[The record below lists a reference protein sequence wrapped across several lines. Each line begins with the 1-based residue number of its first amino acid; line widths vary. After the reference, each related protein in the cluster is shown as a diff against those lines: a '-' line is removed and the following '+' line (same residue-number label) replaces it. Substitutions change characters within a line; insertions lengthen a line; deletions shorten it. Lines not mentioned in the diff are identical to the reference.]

1 MSASTTKHR
10 PFGAT
15 LLAILAGIAAVLAA
29 FHLLQSL
36 GILPYVIGPFTVQT
50 GFNLWNAIMWGLMVW
65 VWVWVAQMLWRVDP
79 QAWLFLAVITVFN
92 LIIDFTYLI
101 GSSTQWSDISLS
113 FIVNAVILIYIML
126 PGVRQA
132 FGQK

>member
-15 LLAILAGIAAVLAA
+15 VLAILAGIAAVLAA

-36 GILPYVIGPFTVQT
+36 GILPFIIGPFTVNT
-50 GFNLWNAIMWGLMVW
+50 GFNLWNAIMWGLMLW

-92 LIIDFTYLI
+92 LVLNFVYLL
-101 GSSTQWSDISLS
+101 GSSTQWSDVSAS
-113 FIVNAVILIYIML
+113 FLVNAVILIYIML

>member
-1 MSASTTKHR
+1 MSATTPTRR

-15 LLAILAGIAAVLAA
+15 LLAILAGLAALMAAV
-29 FHLLQSL
+29 HLLQSL
-36 GILPYVIGPFTVQT
+36 GILPYFIGEQTVRS
-50 GFNLWNAIMWGLMVW
+50 FNLWNAFMWGLMLW

-92 LIIDFTYLI
+92 LVLDFVLLL
-101 GSSTQWSDISLS
+101 GSSTQWSDVSISFL
-113 FIVNAVILIYIML
+113 INAVILIYIML

>member
-1 MSASTTKHR
+1 MSATTPKHR

-15 LLAILAGIAAVLAA
+15 LLAILAGIAAFLAVI
-29 FHLLQSL
+29 HLLQSL
-36 GILPYVIGPFTVQT
+36 GILPYFIGEHAVR

-92 LIIDFTYLI
+92 LVMNFVLLI
-101 GSSTQWSDISLS
+101 GSSTGWSDVSVS
-113 FIVNAVILIYIML
+113 FIINAVILIYIML

>member
-1 MSASTTKHR
+1 MSATPAKHR

-15 LLAILAGIAAVLAA
+15 LLAILAGLAA
-29 FHLLQSL
+29 FMAAVHLLQSL
-36 GILPYVIGPFTVQT
+36 GILPYFIGEQTVRS
-50 GFNLWNAIMWGLMVW
+50 FNLWNALMWGLMLW

-92 LIIDFTYLI
+92 LVLDFVLLL
-101 GSSTQWSDISLS
+101 GSSTQWSDVSISFL
-113 FIVNAVILIYIML
+113 INAVILIYIML

>member
-1 MSASTTKHR
+1 MSATAPKQR

-15 LLAILAGIAAVLAA
+15 VLAILAGIAAVLAVV
-29 FHLLQSL
+29 HLLQAL
-36 GILPYVIGPFTVQT
+36 GILPYFIGEQTVRS
-50 GFNLWNAIMWGLMVW
+50 FNLWNAFMWALMVW
-65 VWVWVAQMLWRVDP
+65 VWVWVTQMLWRVDP

-92 LIIDFTYLI
+92 LIVDFTMLI
-101 GSSTQWSDISLS
+101 GSSTQWSDVSLS
-113 FIVNAVILIYIML
+113 FIINAVILIYIML

>member
-1 MSASTTKHR
+1 MSATPAKHR

-15 LLAILAGIAAVLAA
+15 LLAILAGLAALMAAV
-29 FHLLQSL
+29 HLLQSL
-36 GILPYVIGPFTVQT
+36 GILPYFIGEHTVRS
-50 GFNLWNAIMWGLMVW
+50 FNLWNAFMWGLMLW

-92 LIIDFTYLI
+92 LVLDFVLLL
-101 GSSTQWSDISLS
+101 GSSTQWSDVSISFL
-113 FIVNAVILIYIML
+113 INAVILIYIML

>member
-1 MSASTTKHR
+1 
-10 PFGAT
+10 
-15 LLAILAGIAAVLAA
+15 L
-29 FHLLQSL
+29 HLLQSL
-36 GILPYVIGPFTVQT
+36 GILPYVIGEYSVR
-50 GFNLWNAIMWGLMVW
+50 GFNLWNAIMWGLMLW

-92 LIIDFTYLI
+92 LVINFTYLI
-101 GSSTQWSDISLS
+101 GQAEWSDVSLS
-113 FIVNAVILIYIML
+113 FLVNAVILIYIML